1 MLRYITGFIQGQPL
15 HNPEEG
21 RMQTLWNLI
30 VKYHTF
36 NFDNENTFSEHCH
49 SIIILFFDLKQTGH
63 LECVERVS

>member
-21 RMQTLWNLI
+21 QMQILWNLI

-36 NFDNENTFSEHCH
+36 NFDDKNM
-49 SIIILFFDLKQTGH
+49 I
-63 LECVERVS
+63 

>member
-21 RMQTLWNLI
+21 QMQTLWNLI

-36 NFDNENTFSEHCH
+36 NFDNVNTFLEHYN
-49 SIIILFFDLKQTGH
+49 IITILLGSQK
-63 LECVERVS
+63 ERSP

>member
-21 RMQTLWNLI
+21 QMQTLWNLI

-36 NFDNENTFSEHCH
+36 NFDNQNTLLEHYN
-49 SIIILFFDLKQTGH
+49 IITILLGSQK
-63 LECVERVS
+63 ERSP

>member
-36 NFDNENTFSEHCH
+36 NCDNENTFLEHYN
-49 SIIILFFDLKQTGH
+49 IITILLGSQK
-63 LECVERVS
+63 ERSP